1 MYMLY
6 ACWYGSQEHEEREE
20 KRWGGGGGE
29 EALLPPLSTVEHF
42 ASPSLSDLSDNKDT
56 VSILY
61 LIPRE
66 EAKGY
71 AKEKRRQK

>member
-1 MYMLY
+1 M
-6 ACWYGSQEHEEREE
+6 
-20 KRWGGGGGE
+20 GGGGGE